1 MTYAKLLDIIRS
13 PELIKFVTKNMDEHF
28 IKNGDKHIK
37 EQVWVVKRD
46 LFVEEQEKIKKKEK
60 EEEKMKKLQGSS
72 YGDLND

>member
-28 IKNGDKHIK
+28 IKNRDKHIK